1 MDIRIGR
8 PGKDRREGTPGAARL
23 HLTPRCDV
31 DSTGENGMNHRI
43 SRRELLRI
51 ASASGLAAG
60 LGAALSNSPAL
71 ADPPR
76 PQTSGFTG
84 SVIKANVTQ
93 SAATCPTIVNGE
105 VIQPQRKLSVLATT
119 DVLVVGGGPAGVA
132 AAIAARRAG
141 AEVTLVERYNH
152 FGGLWT
158 GGLVLIVIGHM
169 VKGPKQVCM
178 GIGEEMMRRLEKY
191 EGGIMNRGAG
201 SNPTVDAEA
210 LKFVMLDMIEE
221 AGVKVYLHCWGVD
234 AVMEGDAVRGA
245 VFESKSG
252 RQAILAKNVVDA
264 TGDGDVFAAAGAEF
278 EHRSYNIGLVS
289 RVGNVDK
296 VNPGPGKKPRGLGSP
311 TPLPGVNWVNM
322 LGPETDGLDVGVL
335 TQMEMKHR
343 RFIWENLQKLRKT
356 PGYEKVSLLE
366 TGPQLGVRITRTL
379 AGVKTLS
386 VDDVKKGARYPD
398 VVAVGGFTKAEGDE
412 WHIPYGTLLPKKI
425 DNLLASGRCI
435 SAALKT
441 ADNIRLIPVC
451 FATGHAAGVAAA
463 VAAKDGCRPRD
474 VELPKVQ
481 RILKE
486 QDAYLG

>member
-1 MDIRIGR
+1 MG
-8 PGKDRREGTPGAARL
+8 
-23 HLTPRCDV
+23 
-31 DSTGENGMNHRI
+31 NQI

-51 ASASGLAAG
+51 LGVSGLTAG
-60 LGAALSNSPAL
+60 MGGVGATQMVF
-71 ADPPR
+71 ADPP
-76 PQTSGFTG
+76 PKTGGGFTG
-84 SVIKANVTQ
+84 SVLKPSVIQ
-93 SAATCPTIVNGE
+93 STATCPTIVGGE
-105 VIQPQRKLSVLATT
+105 IVQPQRKLTLLDET

-141 AEVTLVERYNH
+141 AKVTLVERYNH

-178 GIGEEMMRRLEKY
+178 GIGEEMMRRLEKID
-191 EGGIMNRGAG
+191 GGIMKRGEG

-210 LKFVMLDMIEE
+210 LKYVMLDMIQE
-221 AGVKVYLHCWGVD
+221 AGVKVFLHCWGVD
-234 AVMEGDAVRGA
+234 AVMDGNTVRGA

-252 RQAILAKNVVDA
+252 RQAILAKQVVDA

-289 RVGNVDK
+289 RIGNLDK
-296 VNPGPGKKPRGLGSP
+296 VDPAVLDKKPKPRGVGSP

-322 LGPETDGLDVGVL
+322 LGPETDGLDVAVL
-335 TQMEMKHR
+335 SDLEMKHR
-343 RFIWENLQKLRKT
+343 RFIWETYEKLRKT
-356 PGYEKVSLLE
+356 PGYEKVTLLE

-386 VDDVKKGARYPD
+386 VDDVKKGNRYPAD
-398 VVAVGGFTKAEGDE
+398 VVAVGGFTKPERDE
-412 WHIPYGTLLPKKI
+412 WHIPYGTLVPKKV

-441 ADNIRLIPVC
+441 SDNIRLIPVC

-463 VAAKDGCRPRD
+463 VAAQDGCLARA
-474 VELPKVQ
+474 VEIPKVQ
-481 RILKE
+481 KILKE
-486 QDAYLG
+486 QEAYLG

>member
-1 MDIRIGR
+1 M
-8 PGKDRREGTPGAARL
+8 
-23 HLTPRCDV
+23 
-31 DSTGENGMNHRI
+31 
-43 SRRELLRI
+43 
-51 ASASGLAAG
+51 AAG
-60 LGAALSNSPAL
+60 LGTALGNSSAL
-71 ADPPR
+71 ADPPQR
-76 PQTSGFTG
+76 SSGFSG
-84 SVIKANVTQ
+84 SVLDENVLSST
-93 SAATCPTIVNGE
+93 ATCPTVVDGE
-105 VIQPQRKLSVLATT
+105 VIQPQRKLSLLGQT

-178 GIGEEMMRRLEKY
+178 GVGEEMMRRLEKY
-191 EGGIMNRGAG
+191 EGGIMNRGPG
-201 SNPTVDAEA
+201 RNPTVDAEA
-210 LKFVMLDMIEE
+210 LKFVMLDMIQE
-221 AGVKVYLHCWGVD
+221 AGVKVFLHCWGVD
-234 AVMEGDAVRGA
+234 AVMDGGAVRGA

-264 TGDGDVFAAAGAEF
+264 TGDGDLFAAAGAAF

-289 RVGNVDK
+289 RIGNLDK
-296 VNPGPGKKPRGLGSP
+296 VDQTVAEKNRKPRGLGSP
-311 TPLPGVNWVNM
+311 TPIPGVNWVNM
-322 LGPETDGLDVGVL
+322 RGPERDGLDVAEL
-335 TQMEMKHR
+335 TRLEMNHR
-343 RFIWENLQKLRKT
+343 RHIWESVQKLRKT

-379 AGVKTLS
+379 TGVKTLA
-386 VDDVKKGARYPD
+386 VDDIRKGKRCAD
-398 VVAVGGFTKAEGDE
+398 VVAVGGFTKPTGDE
-412 WHIPYGTLLPKKI
+412 WHIPYGVLVPKKV

-441 ADNIRLIPVC
+441 ADAIRLIPVC

-463 VAAKDGCRPRD
+463 VAAKDGCTPRD
-474 VELPKVQ
+474 AEVPKIQ
-481 RILKE
+481 KILKQ

>member
-1 MDIRIGR
+1 MD
-8 PGKDRREGTPGAARL
+8 KQL
-23 HLTPRCDV
+23 
-31 DSTGENGMNHRI
+31 
-43 SRRELLRI
+43 SRRELLRWVG
-51 ASASGLAAG
+51 SSGLAAG
-60 LGAALSNSPAL
+60 LGATLGQTPAV
-71 ADPPR
+71 ADPPQR
-76 PQTSGFTG
+76 GVTFTG
-84 SVIKANVTQ
+84 SVIKGNVLQ
-93 SAATCPTIVNGE
+93 STATCPTLVNGQ
-105 VIQPQRKLSVLATT
+105 VIQPQRKLTLLGQT

-141 AEVTLVERYNH
+141 ADVTLVERYNH

-178 GIGEEMMRRLEKY
+178 GIGEEMMRRLEKIDQ
-191 EGGIMNRGAG
+191 GIMNRGPG
-201 SNPTVDAEA
+201 LNPTVDAEA
-210 LKFVMLDMIEE
+210 LKFVMLDMIQE
-221 AGVKVYLHCWGVD
+221 AGVKVFLHCWGVD
-234 AVMEGDAVRGA
+234 AVMEGNAVRGA

-264 TGDGDVFAAAGAEF
+264 TGDGDLFAAAGAEF

-289 RVGNVDK
+289 RIGHLDTVAPALAK
-296 VNPGPGKKPRGLGSP
+296 QKGKKPRGLGSL
-311 TPLPGVNWVNM
+311 TPVPGVNWVSM
-322 LGPETDGLDVGVL
+322 LGPESDGLDVAEL
-335 TQMEMKHR
+335 TRLEMNHR
-343 RFIWENLQKLRKT
+343 RFIWENFQKLRKT

-379 AGVKTLS
+379 TGMKTLTT
-386 VDDVKKGARYPD
+386 DDIKNGTRSPD
-398 VVAVGGFTKAEGDE
+398 VVAVGGFTKPEGNE
-412 WHIPYGTLLPKKI
+412 WHIPYGVLVPKKV

-463 VAAKDGCRPRD
+463 VASKDGCPPRS

-481 RILKE
+481 KILKE

>member
-1 MDIRIGR
+1 M
-8 PGKDRREGTPGAARL
+8 A
-23 HLTPRCDV
+23 
-31 DSTGENGMNHRI
+31 NQI

-51 ASASGLAAG
+51 LGASGLTASMGGVVATQM
-60 LGAALSNSPAL
+60 AF
-71 ADPPR
+71 ADPP
-76 PQTSGFTG
+76 PKTGGGFTG
-84 SVIKANVTQ
+84 SVLKPSVIQ
-93 SAATCPTIVNGE
+93 STTTCPTIVGGE
-105 VIQPQRKLSVLATT
+105 IIQPQRKLTLLDET

-141 AEVTLVERYNH
+141 AKVTLVERYNH

-178 GIGEEMMRRLEKY
+178 GIGEEMMRRLEKID
-191 EGGIMNRGAG
+191 GGIMKRGPG

-210 LKFVMLDMIEE
+210 LKYVMLDMIQE
-221 AGVKVYLHCWGVD
+221 AGVKVFLHCWGVD
-234 AVMEGDAVRGA
+234 AVMDGNTVRGA

-252 RQAILAKNVVDA
+252 RQAILAKQVVDA

-289 RVGNVDK
+289 RIGNLDK
-296 VNPGPGKKPRGLGSP
+296 VDPALLDKKPKPRGLGSP
-311 TPLPGVNWVNM
+311 TPIPGVNWVNM
-322 LGPETDGLDVGVL
+322 LGPETDGLDVAVL
-335 TQMEMKHR
+335 SDLEMKHR
-343 RFIWENLQKLRKT
+343 RFIWETYEKLRKT

-386 VDDVKKGARYPD
+386 VDDVKKGNRYPAD
-398 VVAVGGFTKAEGDE
+398 VVAVGGFTKPERDE
-412 WHIPYGTLLPKKI
+412 WHIPYGTLVPKKV

-441 ADNIRLIPVC
+441 SDNIRLIPVC

-463 VAAKDGCRPRD
+463 VAAQDGCAARA
-474 VELPKVQ
+474 VEIPKVQ
-481 RILKE
+481 KILKE
-486 QDAYLG
+486 QEAYLG

>member
-1 MDIRIGR
+1 MG
-8 PGKDRREGTPGAARL
+8 
-23 HLTPRCDV
+23 
-31 DSTGENGMNHRI
+31 NQI

-51 ASASGLAAG
+51 LGVSGLTAG
-60 LGAALSNSPAL
+60 MGGVGATQMVF
-71 ADPPR
+71 ADPP
-76 PQTSGFTG
+76 PKTGGGFTG
-84 SVIKANVTQ
+84 SVLKPSVIQ
-93 SAATCPTIVNGE
+93 STATCPTIVGGE
-105 VIQPQRKLSVLATT
+105 IVQPQRKLTLLDET

-141 AEVTLVERYNH
+141 AKVTLVERYNH

-178 GIGEEMMRRLEKY
+178 GIGEEMMRRLEKID
-191 EGGIMNRGAG
+191 GGIMKRGEG

-210 LKFVMLDMIEE
+210 LKYVMLDMIQE
-221 AGVKVYLHCWGVD
+221 AGVKVFLHCWGVD
-234 AVMEGDAVRGA
+234 AVMDGNTVRGA

-252 RQAILAKNVVDA
+252 RQAILAKQVVDA

-289 RVGNVDK
+289 RIGNLDK
-296 VNPGPGKKPRGLGSP
+296 VDPAVLDKKPKPRGVGSP

-322 LGPETDGLDVGVL
+322 LGPETDGLDVAVL
-335 TQMEMKHR
+335 SDLEMKHR
-343 RFIWENLQKLRKT
+343 RFIWETYEKLRKT

-386 VDDVKKGARYPD
+386 VDDVKKGNRYPAD
-398 VVAVGGFTKAEGDE
+398 VVAVGGFTKPERDE
-412 WHIPYGTLLPKKI
+412 WHIPYGTLVPKKV

-441 ADNIRLIPVC
+441 SDNIRLIPVC

-463 VAAKDGCRPRD
+463 VAAQDGCLARA
-474 VELPKVQ
+474 VEIPKVQ
-481 RILKE
+481 KILKE
-486 QDAYLG
+486 QEAYLG

>member
-1 MDIRIGR
+1 
-8 PGKDRREGTPGAARL
+8 
-23 HLTPRCDV
+23 
-31 DSTGENGMNHRI
+31 MNERI
-43 SRRELLRI
+43 SRRELLRLVG
-51 ASASGLAAG
+51 SSGLAAG
-60 LGAALSNSPAL
+60 LGATVGNSPTL

-76 PQTSGFTG
+76 QSSGFTG
-84 SVIKANVTQ
+84 SVIKDKVLQ
-93 SAATCPTIVNGE
+93 STATCPSVVNGE
-105 VIQPQRKLSVLATT
+105 VIQPQRKLSLLDQT

-141 AEVTLVERYNH
+141 AQVTLVERYNH

-158 GGLVLIVIGHM
+158 GGLVLVVIGHM

-178 GIGEEMMRRLEKY
+178 GIGEEMMRRLEKFD
-191 EGGIMNRGAG
+191 GGIMDRGPG
-201 SNPTVDAEA
+201 RNPTVDAEA
-210 LKFVMLDMIEE
+210 LKFVMLDMIHE
-221 AGVKVYLHCWGVD
+221 AGVKVFLHCWGVD

-264 TGDGDVFAAAGAEF
+264 TGDGDLFAAAGAEF

-289 RVGNVDK
+289 RIGNLDK
-296 VNPGPGKKPRGLGSP
+296 VDPALAKQKPKPRGLGSP
-311 TPLPGVNWVNM
+311 TPIAGVNWVNM
-322 LGPETDGLDVGVL
+322 LGPEKDGLDVAEL
-335 TQMEMKHR
+335 TRLEMNHR
-343 RFIWENLQKLRKT
+343 RFIWENFQKLRKT

-386 VDDVKKGARYPD
+386 HDDIRRGARCPD

-412 WHIPYGTLLPKKI
+412 WHIPYGVLVPRKV
-425 DNLLASGRCI
+425 DNLLAAGRCI
-435 SAALKT
+435 SAGLKT

-463 VAAKDGCRPRD
+463 VAAKDGSRPRD
-474 VELPKVQ
+474 VDLSKVQ
-481 RILKE
+481 RVLKE